1 MTHFLRPALL
11 ASTLCSLLP
20 TAACVISDGDDD
32 DDGAGESSDGGS
44 SPSTSNGTT
53 VSSSDPGTTNPGTT
67 DPGTTDP
74 GTTNPGTTDPSTTDP
89 GDSGTTDPSD
99 SDSADETMGESG
111 VDVDPQDGEW
121 LYQESGGTMNACT
134 FLEEPSNG
142 FGEFELANTGGGAF
156 TIQPNDGTDPFVCSH
171 GGGSFD
177 CDERLSGTYD
187 IGMGLGEANGS
198 ILVAIEGSFS
208 DAEHLSAEQ
217 QGRIECEGADCG
229 TAEGLLGVTFP
240 CAFTIPFTATAQ

>member
-1 MTHFLRPALL
+1 MTHFLRPARL
-11 ASTLCSLLP
+11 ALTVCSLLS

-32 DDGAGESSDGGS
+32 DDGAGDSSDGGS

-53 VSSSDPGTTNPGTT
+53 SASTDPGTTNPGTTDPGTTNPGTT

-74 GTTNPGTTDPSTTDP
+74 GTTDPGTTDPSD
-89 GDSGTTDPSD
+89 SD
-99 SDSADETMGESG
+99 SDSADETMGDSG
-111 VDVDPQDGEW
+111 ADVEPQDGDW
-121 LYQESGGTMNACT
+121 LYQEAGGTTNACT

-156 TIQPNDGTDPFVCSH
+156 TIQPNDGTDPFQCSH